1 MRVPRPLV
9 LVTLLYGVAAFVA
22 TLPAVLDFRSG
33 FLSTGLPGYGEAA
46 TGDHLQT
53 TYRFWLVGHQLEQ
66 GGAPW
71 RDPYSYQ
78 PLMEPQFVLGGWPY
92 GLPFWP
98 LDALFGPVVAW
109 NLLLLGSIVAAGLLT
124 YLWLRE
130 LDLPPAAAATGGLVF
145 AIAPYRLAQSGGHL
159 LGWAAVFL
167 PLALWA
173 YERSCAASGRRRHA
187 WGALCAAAL
196 ASVPLSGQVHLALGA
211 IPLLLAYAAVRFRP
225 VPAIWAGA
233 GVVAA
238 VAAGV
243 AIRETVIE
251 GSEAAEG
258 RSLEEVAAYSASW
271 LDLLSRWRL
280 DGLEE
285 FVYVGWLTPVLAA
298 AGLVLLV
305 RKRPGLAAVLGLAAV
320 VPLLLALGTNLPTY
334 ETLRDAFPPL
344 RFPRVPGRLVPVAD
358 LALAGLAAFAVA
370 WLLARTPRSRG
381 LAVAALALALVAADL
396 LIFPL
401 RSSVADS
408 GNKSYEALP
417 EQVRILELPVFE
429 RGTGHFGSVY
439 LHYTLQEPRERPTGY
454 SLAPSSTFR
463 FTGRFNRLDCGAW
476 LPGDREELE
485 RLGIRSLFY
494 HQGLYEQG
502 RVPGA
507 WFAWRGLEQAGYRP
521 AARGGVVWLWEPGS
535 ADSVEPPVPE
545 PKRTEPVLC
554 DGWSAGALE
563 DEEGALWVY
572 GSGSARLALAADD
585 PVDAVL
591 HADGREADRIRVD
604 GAATVDV
611 PLEGSGWHPLVVEG
625 AHGLRLVRVALA

>member
-9 LVTLLYGVAAFVA
+9 LVTLLYAVAAFVA

-66 GGAPW
+66 GDAPW

-78 PLMEPQFVLGGWPY
+78 PLVEPQFVLGGWPY
-92 GLPFWP
+92 GFPFWP
-98 LDALFGPVVAW
+98 LDALFGSVVAW
-109 NLLLLGSIVAAGLLT
+109 NLLLLGSIVAAGLFT
-124 YLWLRE
+124 YLWLRT
-130 LDLPPAAAATGGLVF
+130 LALPAVAACVGGLAF

-173 YERSCAASGRRRHA
+173 YERSRVASGPRRHG
-187 WGALCAAAL
+187 WGALCAVAL
-196 ASVPLSGQVHLALGA
+196 VSVPLSGQVHLALGA
-211 IPLLLAYAAVRFRP
+211 VPLLLAYAAVRFGL
-225 VPAIWAGA
+225 VPAIWTAA

-238 VAAGV
+238 VVAGV

-258 RSLEEVAAYSASW
+258 RSIEEVASYSASW

-285 FVYVGWLTPVLAA
+285 FVYVGWLTPALAV
-298 AGLVLLV
+298 AGLVLLA
-305 RKRPGLAAVLGLAAV
+305 RKRPWLGAVLGLAAI

-358 LALAGLAAFAVA
+358 LALAGLAAVAVG

-381 LAVAALALALVAADL
+381 AAVAALALALVAADL
-396 LIFPL
+396 LVFPL

-408 GNKSYEALP
+408 DNRSYEAISGSS
-417 EQVRILELPVFE
+417 RILELPIFE

-439 LHYTLQEPRERPTGY
+439 LHYAVQEPRERPTGY
-454 SLAPSSTFR
+454 SLAPSSTFD
-463 FTGRFNRLDCGAW
+463 FTSRFNRLDCGAW

-485 RLGIRSLFY
+485 RLGIRWLLY
-494 HQGLYEQG
+494 HRGLYEQG
-502 RVPGA
+502 GVAGA
-507 WFAWRGLEQAGYRP
+507 WFAWRGLERAGYRP
-521 AARGGVVWLWEPGS
+521 AARGGVVWLWEPGATGS
-535 ADSVEPPVPE
+535 QQPPVPE
-545 PKRTEPVLC
+545 PERSEPVLC
-554 DGWSAGALE
+554 DGWRAEALE

-572 GSGSARLALAADD
+572 GTGSARLELAAED
-585 PVDAVL
+585 PVDVVV
-591 HADGREADRIRVD
+591 HADGREAERIRVD
-604 GAATVDV
+604 VGATVEV

-625 AHGLRLVRVALA
+625 VRGLRLVRVDLA